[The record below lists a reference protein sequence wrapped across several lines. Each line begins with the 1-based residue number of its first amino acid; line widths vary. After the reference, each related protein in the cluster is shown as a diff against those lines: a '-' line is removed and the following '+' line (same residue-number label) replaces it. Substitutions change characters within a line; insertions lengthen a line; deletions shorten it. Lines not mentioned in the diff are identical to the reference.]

1 MLLRLAWATLTR
13 HRSRTLLALLGVA
26 VSAAMLLDMVM
37 LSSGMRESFRELLLS
52 RGFQLRVA
60 PKGTLPFDTDA
71 TIPDAASVVRT
82 LAAIPGVA
90 TVSPVLGGQIHVDR
104 GDRAGATSAAVS
116 ATAIGVD
123 PRVQGDYE
131 LTGGRDPSAPD
142 ELVAS
147 DDFLAA
153 AHATVGGN
161 ISAAAGYDAQLR
173 AFSGRRVLRIVGRAH
188 FLYTAT
194 GQRAVALPLATL
206 QAMRGEAARDRVSL
220 MMVRAAAGANVD
232 SVLRRIEVAL
242 PRVTAI
248 STETAMRQVDE
259 RLSYFRQLAL
269 ILGAVSLAVGFLLVT
284 TLVTVSVN
292 ERLGEIVV
300 MRAIGVARGRIVFQ
314 IVLEGIVIMVLGTL
328 VGLALGLGTARYLN
342 SILAS
347 FPGLPAAIDFFL
359 FQPRDAWTAL
369 ALLTIAGV
377 LAGIYPSWRGASL
390 PIATTLREEAIG

>member
-1 MLLRLAWATLTR
+1 MLLRLTWATLSR
-13 HRSRTLLALLGVA
+13 HRSRTLLAILGVA

-37 LSSGMRESFRELLLS
+37 LSSGMRASFKDLLLS
-52 RGFQLRVA
+52 RGFQLRLA

-71 TIPDAASVVRT
+71 TIGDASDIVRV
-82 LAAIPGVA
+82 LRSIDGV
-90 TVSPVLGGQIHVDR
+90 TTISPVLGGQLHVVR
-104 GDRAGATSAAVS
+104 GDRTVT
-116 ATAIGVD
+116 ATALGVI
-123 PRVQGDYE
+123 PAAQGDYE
-131 LTGGRDPSAPD
+131 ITQGRTPAAPN

-153 AHATVGGN
+153 SGARLGDTLV
-161 ISAAAGYDAQLR
+161 AAAGYDPQLR
-173 AFSGRRVLRIVGRAH
+173 SFTGRRTLTLVGRAH
-188 FLYTAT
+188 FLYMSAE
-194 GQRAVALPLATL
+194 QKSVALPLETL
-206 QAMRGEAARDRVSL
+206 QAMQGAASRDRVSL
-220 MMVRAAAGANVD
+220 FMVRAAPSANVD
-232 SVLRRIEVAL
+232 SVFKRIETAL

-292 ERLGEIVV
+292 ERLGEIIV
-300 MRAIGVARGRIVFQ
+300 MRAIGVAKQRVVLQ
-314 IVLEGIVIMVLGTL
+314 IVLEGIAIMI
-328 VGLALGLGTARYLN
+328 VGAVAGLGLGLVTARYLN

-359 FQPRDAWTAL
+359 FEPRDAWTAL
-369 ALLTIAGV
+369 GLLTGAGI

-390 PIATTLREEAIG
+390 PIAITLREEAVG